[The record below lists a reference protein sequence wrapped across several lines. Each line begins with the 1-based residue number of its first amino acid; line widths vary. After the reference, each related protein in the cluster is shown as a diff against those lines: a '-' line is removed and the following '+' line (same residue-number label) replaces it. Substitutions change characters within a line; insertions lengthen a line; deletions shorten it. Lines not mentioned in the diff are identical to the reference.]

1 MQADRKVIADGAR
14 YPPGDVIAADAR
26 VSAKSCSRT
35 TTIGDT
41 IPG

>member
-14 YPPGDVIAADAR
+14 YPPGAVIVADVR
-26 VSAKSCSRT
+26 VPAKSCSRT
-35 TTIGDT
+35 TAIGDT